1 LLLLASK
8 GHGSPARDHL
18 SHLFGLMSHYHDDG
32 IARDPAGGLNHVGH
46 HGFSKNLMQHL
57 GLARLHAFAES
68 CGQYDDRKAPIHEF
82 SFQQCGPKKTKGQIR
97 AWIAL

>member
-1 LLLLASK
+1 
-8 GHGSPARDHL
+8 
-18 SHLFGLMSHYHDDG
+18 MSHYHDDG
-32 IARDPAGGLNHVGH
+32 IARDPAGGLNHIGH

-82 SFQQCGPKKTKGQIR
+82 SFQQCGAKKTKGQIR
-97 AWIAL
+97 AWIALWENGVSVTSANDSLNAVSGVQRF